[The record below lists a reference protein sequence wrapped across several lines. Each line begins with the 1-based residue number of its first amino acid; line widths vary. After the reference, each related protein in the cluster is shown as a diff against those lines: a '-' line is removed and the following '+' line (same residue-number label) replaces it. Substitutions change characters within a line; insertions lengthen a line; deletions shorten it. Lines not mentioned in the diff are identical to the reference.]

1 MDGIASVDLLWF
13 RRLPFNN
20 SMHFLFSAI
29 DGGSSCG
36 FAVTRNP
43 TAEWLAAV
51 EDGIRTSRLR
61 AARESLHLAASVAAP
76 CCGCCSSWNIL

>member
-13 RRLPFNN
+13 RRMPFNN

-43 TAEWLAAV
+43 TAEWLA
-51 EDGIRTSRLR
+51 RR
-61 AARESLHLAASVAAP
+61 
-76 CCGCCSSWNIL
+76 